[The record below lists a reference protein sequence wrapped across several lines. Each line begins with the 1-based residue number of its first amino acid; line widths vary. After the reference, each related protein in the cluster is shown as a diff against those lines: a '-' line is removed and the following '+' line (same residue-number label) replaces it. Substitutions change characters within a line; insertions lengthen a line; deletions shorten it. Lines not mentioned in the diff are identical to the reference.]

1 MPGPESPKGTNI
13 FAWARL
19 VAMEA
24 AEGGASPE
32 GMPGWAEEDAAQ
44 SSGIFLRAIRTGSQC
59 NSLPPTVFRMRG

>member
-1 MPGPESPKGTNI
+1 
-13 FAWARL
+13 
-19 VAMEA
+19 MEA